1 MVSLVEFKSKRDNES
16 EILIAIDPGITSG
29 VAIKVNGTYQ
39 TCVAHSGAELWEFI
53 RDYNFSTV
61 IIEQFATSSLIS
73 KFGLRTAE
81 LVGGVEAL
89 CWLKNI
95 PIVRRMPAQR
105 IPFLRKAAL
114 LLKDTAIVEHQQDA
128 LAHLLAWEGH
138 LKSEYSRS
146 SGTSP

>member
-1 MVSLVEFKSKRDNES
+1 MITLLKDKRSDS
-16 EILIAIDPGITSG
+16 ILMSIDPGITSG
-29 VAIKVNGTYQ
+29 IAIKVDGKYD
-39 TCVAHSGAELWEFI
+39 TCVAHTGAELWEFI
-53 RDYNFSTV
+53 RDYNFDTV

-89 CWLKNI
+89 CWLKSI

-114 LLKDTAIVEHQQDA
+114 MLKDTAIVEHQQDA

-138 LKSEYSRS
+138 LKSGSTGSRS
-146 SGTSP
+146 SGTGA

>member
-1 MVSLVEFKSKRDNES
+1 MISELVDKAES
-16 EILIAIDPGITSG
+16 GILIAIDPGITSG
-29 VAIKVNGTYQ
+29 VAIKVGTKYD
-39 TCVAHSGAELWEFI
+39 TCVAHTGAELWEFI
-53 RDYNFSTV
+53 RDYNFETV
-61 IIEQFATSSLIS
+61 IIEQFSTSSLIS

-105 IPFLRKAAL
+105 IPFLRRAAL
-114 LLKDTAIVEHQQDA
+114 MLRDTAIVEHQQDA

-138 LKSEYSRS
+138 IKSGNSRPPSPS
-146 SGTSP
+146 S